1 MNIHEKLLSV
11 QVSLKAPK
19 SQFNNFGNYF
29 YRSCDDILSA
39 VKPLLEDVKCTI
51 LLDDEIVLIGDRYYV
66 KATATFTD
74 CESEDNIPSHGFARE
89 TDTKKGMD
97 GAQVTGSSST
107 YARKY
112 ALNGLLCIDDS
123 KDADTGVTEVMEKTE
138 LMEKFKAEIKRT
150 GKSVKYFLGE
160 AAAKDINELEPDFLQ
175 NSLTMLSRCPD
186 RAKK

>member
-51 LLDDEIVLIGDRYYV
+51 LLDDEIVLVGDRFYV
-66 KATATFTD
+66 KATAIFTD
-74 CESEDNIPSHGFARE
+74 CESEGQIICKAFAQE
-89 TDTKKGMD
+89 AGSKKGMD
-97 GAQVTGSSST
+97 VAQVTGSTST

-123 KDADTGVTEVMEKTE
+123 KDADTGVSEEVEKTE
-138 LMEKFKAEIKRT
+138 LVERFKSEIKRT
-150 GKSVKYFLGE
+150 GKSLNFFLKE
-160 AAAKDINELEPDFLQ
+160 AAAKDISELAPDFLQ
-175 NSLTMLSRCPD
+175 NALTMLSRVPD